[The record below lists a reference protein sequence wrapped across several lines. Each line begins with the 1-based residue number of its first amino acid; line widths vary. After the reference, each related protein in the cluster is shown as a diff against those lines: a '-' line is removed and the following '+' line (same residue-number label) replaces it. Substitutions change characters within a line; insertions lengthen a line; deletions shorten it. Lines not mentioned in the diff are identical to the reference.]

1 MPSKD
6 TLFLNAAAV
15 GRLVIVL
22 LFAANAAV
30 YFVEHSTWAVLG
42 IILAILAGACGY
54 FACSAA
60 AYSDDPD
67 AGQKLTLASIVLCVL
82 SGLAFLIGA

>member
-6 TLFLNAAAV
+6 ALFLCAAAV
-15 GRLVIVL
+15 GRLVVAL
-22 LFAANAAV
+22 LFAANVAV
-30 YFVEHSTWAVLG
+30 YFVEHSTHAIVGIVLS
-42 IILAILAGACGY
+42 ILAATCGY
-54 FACSAA
+54 FGCSAA

-82 SGLAFLIGA
+82 SGIAFLFGA